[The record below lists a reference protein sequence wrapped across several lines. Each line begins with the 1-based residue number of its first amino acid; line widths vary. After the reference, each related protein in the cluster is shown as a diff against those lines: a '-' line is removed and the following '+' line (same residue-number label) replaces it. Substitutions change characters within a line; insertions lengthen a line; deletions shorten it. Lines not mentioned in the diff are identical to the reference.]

1 MKKTLLLSAISVVS
15 LMYSQTN
22 CDAIKKENEALQS
35 TNKTLTS
42 ENEYLKKV
50 LEINRAIL
58 ETETENSSFKITKVV
73 GNKAEKN
80 ITISFLIET
89 KDENKKMTIEDI
101 FIVDIEGNKIE
112 LWEPIDSVL
121 TQMGGQTNK

>member
-89 KDENKKMTIEDI
+89 KDENKKND
-101 FIVDIEGNKIE
+101 N
-112 LWEPIDSVL
+112 
-121 TQMGGQTNK
+121 